1 MKYYNK
7 IEESALYHAENSVV
21 LSNLPAYSITVVV
34 TDPPYNFTKSNC
46 RKMYKETS
54 KKLISKSALYD
65 YNDGGEEC
73 RIKTQFGEKEIN
85 AFLDLIPRLMIK
97 MNAFIFCA
105 EAQLSSYIAW
115 AERHGYKFAILLWEK
130 PLNIISKKRFSQNVE
145 FIIRIYESGTALNNL
160 EENELYNRVFHSRVV
175 TKKKHPTQKPT
186 EIFERII
193 KLTTKEGD
201 AVLDPFLGSG
211 TTAVAAKRLGRVY
224 VGIERDDKFFATA
237 EERVASVATEQPL
250 FKDIDC

>member
-7 IEESALYHAENSVV
+7 ITESVLYHAENEDI
-21 LSNLPAYSITVVV
+21 LCNLPAYSFSVMI

-46 RKMYKETS
+46 RKMYKEGS
-54 KKLISKSALYD
+54 KRLVAKSGLYD
-65 YNDGGEEC
+65 YDSDLC
-73 RIKTQFGEKEIN
+73 RIAVQFGEKEIN
-85 AFLDLIPRLMIK
+85 AFMDQIPRLMKK

-105 EAQLSSYIAW
+105 EAQLTAYIAW

-130 PLNIISKKRFSQNVE
+130 PLNIISKSRFSQNVE
-145 FIIRIYESGTALNNL
+145 FIIRIYDNGTALNKL

-186 EIFERII
+186 EIFERLIR
-193 KLTTKEGD
+193 LTTKKGD

-224 VGIERDDKFFATA
+224 VGIERDDNFFATA
-237 EERVASVATEQPL
+237 QERVESIPEGESHSPE
-250 FKDIDC
+250 D

>member
-7 IEESALYHAENSVV
+7 ITESKLYNENNEDV
-21 LSNLPAYSITVVV
+21 LCNLPAYSFSVMI

-46 RKMYKETS
+46 RKMYKEGS
-54 KKLISKSALYD
+54 KKLIAKSGLYD
-65 YNDGGEEC
+65 YDSDLCHIGV
-73 RIKTQFGEKEIN
+73 KFGEKEIN
-85 AFLDLIPRLMIK
+85 AFLDQIPRLMIK

-105 EAQLSSYIAW
+105 EAQLAAYIAW

-145 FIIRIYESGTALNNL
+145 FIIRIYEQGTALNNL
-160 EENELYNRVFHSRVV
+160 DENELYNRVFHSRVV
-175 TKKKHPTQKPT
+175 TKKEHPTQKPT

-193 KLTTKEGD
+193 RLTTKEGD

-211 TTAVAAKRLGRVY
+211 TTAVAAERLNRIY
-224 VGIERDDKFFATA
+224 VGIEKDKRFY
-237 EERVASVATEQPL
+237 SVAENRLKHIAKEQSL
-250 FKDIDC
+250 F

>member
-7 IEESALYHAENSVV
+7 ITESVLYHAENEDI
-21 LSNLPAYSITVVV
+21 LCNLPAYSFSVMI

-46 RKMYKETS
+46 RKMYKEGS
-54 KKLISKSALYD
+54 KRLVAKSGLYD
-65 YNDGGEEC
+65 YDSDLC
-73 RIKTQFGEKEIN
+73 RIAVQFGEKEIN
-85 AFLDLIPRLMIK
+85 AFMDQIPRLMKK

-105 EAQLSSYIAW
+105 EAQLTAYIAW

-130 PLNIISKKRFSQNVE
+130 PLNIISKSRFSQNVE
-145 FIIRIYESGTALNNL
+145 FIIRIYDNGTALNKL

-186 EIFERII
+186 EIFERLIR
-193 KLTTKEGD
+193 LTTKKGD

-224 VGIERDDKFFATA
+224 VGIERDDNFFATA
-237 EERVASVATEQPL
+237 QERVDSIPEGETHSPE
-250 FKDIDC
+250 D

>member
-7 IEESALYHAENSVV
+7 ITESNIYYGNNEDILC
-21 LSNLPAYSITVVV
+21 NLPAYSFSVMV

-46 RKMYKETS
+46 RKMYKESS
-54 KKLISKSALYD
+54 KKLVAKSGLYD
-65 YNDGGEEC
+65 YDSDLC
-73 RIKTQFGEKEIN
+73 RIGVKFGENEIN
-85 AFLDLIPRLMIK
+85 AFLDQIPRLMIK
-97 MNAFIFCA
+97 MNAFIFCG
-105 EAQLSSYIAW
+105 EAQLSAYIAW

-145 FIIRIYESGTALNNL
+145 FIIRIYDQGTALNNL
-160 EENELYNRVFHSRVV
+160 SENELYNRVFHSRVV

-186 EIFERII
+186 EIYERLI

-211 TTAVAAKRLGRVY
+211 TCAVAAKRLGRVY
-224 VGIERDDKFFATA
+224 VGIEKDKRFYDVA
-237 EERVASVATEQPL
+237 ENRLKNVPIEQTL
-250 FKDIDC
+250 F

>member
-7 IEESALYHAENSVV
+7 ITESVLYHAENEDI
-21 LSNLPAYSITVVV
+21 LCNLPAYSFSVMI

-46 RKMYKETS
+46 RKMYKEGS
-54 KKLISKSALYD
+54 KRLVAKSGLYD
-65 YNDGGEEC
+65 YDSDLC
-73 RIKTQFGEKEIN
+73 RIAVQFGEKEIN
-85 AFLDLIPRLMIK
+85 AFMDMIPRLMKK

-105 EAQLSSYIAW
+105 EAQLTAYIAW

-130 PLNIISKKRFSQNVE
+130 PLNIISKSRFSQNVE
-145 FIIRIYESGTALNNL
+145 FIIRIYDNGTALNKL

-186 EIFERII
+186 EIFERLIR
-193 KLTTKEGD
+193 LTTKKGD

-224 VGIERDDKFFATA
+224 VGIERDDNFFATA
-237 EERVASVATEQPL
+237 QERVDSIPEGESHSPE
-250 FKDIDC
+250 D

>member
-7 IEESALYHAENSVV
+7 ITESVLYHAENEDI
-21 LSNLPAYSITVVV
+21 LCNLPAYSFSVMI

-46 RKMYKETS
+46 RKMYKEGS
-54 KKLISKSALYD
+54 KRLVAKSGLYD
-65 YNDGGEEC
+65 YDSDLC
-73 RIKTQFGEKEIN
+73 RIAVQFGEKEIN
-85 AFLDLIPRLMIK
+85 AFMDKIPRLMKK

-105 EAQLSSYIAW
+105 EAQLTAYIAW

-130 PLNIISKKRFSQNVE
+130 PLNIISKSRFSQNVE
-145 FIIRIYESGTALNNL
+145 FIIRIYDNGTALNKL

-186 EIFERII
+186 EIFERLIR
-193 KLTTKEGD
+193 LTTKKGD

-224 VGIERDDKFFATA
+224 VGIERDDNFFATA
-237 EERVASVATEQPL
+237 QERVDSIPEGESHSPE
-250 FKDIDC
+250 D

>member
-7 IEESALYHAENSVV
+7 ITESVLYHAENEDI
-21 LSNLPAYSITVVV
+21 LCNLPAYSFSVMI

-46 RKMYKETS
+46 RKMYKEGS
-54 KKLISKSALYD
+54 KRLVAKSGLYD
-65 YNDGGEEC
+65 YDSDLC
-73 RIKTQFGEKEIN
+73 RIAVQFGEKEIN
-85 AFLDLIPRLMIK
+85 AFMDQIPRLMKK

-105 EAQLSSYIAW
+105 EAQLTAYIAW

-130 PLNIISKKRFSQNVE
+130 PLNIISKSRFSQNVE
-145 FIIRIYESGTALNNL
+145 FIIRIYDNGTALNKL

-186 EIFERII
+186 EIFERLIR
-193 KLTTKEGD
+193 LTTKKGD

-224 VGIERDDKFFATA
+224 VGIERDDNFFATA
-237 EERVASVATEQPL
+237 QERVDSIPEGESLPE
-250 FKDIDC
+250 D

>member
-7 IEESALYHAENSVV
+7 ITESVLYHAENEDI
-21 LSNLPAYSITVVV
+21 LCNLPAYSFSVMI

-46 RKMYKETS
+46 RKMYKEGS
-54 KKLISKSALYD
+54 KRLVAKSGLYD
-65 YNDGGEEC
+65 YDSDLC
-73 RIKTQFGEKEIN
+73 RIAVQFGEKEIN
-85 AFLDLIPRLMIK
+85 AFMDQIPRLMKK

-105 EAQLSSYIAW
+105 EAQLTAYIAW

-130 PLNIISKKRFSQNVE
+130 PLNIISKSRFSQNVE
-145 FIIRIYESGTALNNL
+145 FIIRIYDNGTALNKL

-186 EIFERII
+186 EIFERLIR
-193 KLTTKEGD
+193 LTTKKGD

-224 VGIERDDKFFATA
+224 VGIERDDNFFATA
-237 EERVASVATEQPL
+237 QERVDSIPEGESLSPG
-250 FKDIDC
+250 D

>member
-7 IEESALYHAENSVV
+7 ITESVLYHAENEDI
-21 LSNLPAYSITVVV
+21 LCNLPAYSFSVMI

-46 RKMYKETS
+46 RKMYKEGS
-54 KKLISKSALYD
+54 KRLVAKSGLYD
-65 YNDGGEEC
+65 YDSDLC
-73 RIKTQFGEKEIN
+73 RIAVQFGEKEIN
-85 AFLDLIPRLMIK
+85 AFMDQIPRLMKK

-105 EAQLSSYIAW
+105 EAQLTAYIAW

-130 PLNIISKKRFSQNVE
+130 PLNIISKSRFSQNVE
-145 FIIRIYESGTALNNL
+145 FIIRIYDNGTALNKL

-186 EIFERII
+186 EIFERLIR
-193 KLTTKEGD
+193 LTTKKGD

-224 VGIERDDKFFATA
+224 VGIERDDNFFATA
-237 EERVASVATEQPL
+237 QERVDSIPEGESLSPE
-250 FKDIDC
+250 D

>member
-7 IEESALYHAENSVV
+7 ITESVLYHAENEDI
-21 LSNLPAYSITVVV
+21 LCNLPAYSFSVMI

-46 RKMYKETS
+46 RKMYKEGS
-54 KKLISKSALYD
+54 KRLVAKSGLYD
-65 YNDGGEEC
+65 YDSDLC
-73 RIKTQFGEKEIN
+73 RIAVQFGEKEIN
-85 AFLDLIPRLMIK
+85 AFMDQIPRLMKK

-105 EAQLSSYIAW
+105 EAQLTAYIAW

-130 PLNIISKKRFSQNVE
+130 PLNIISKSRFSQNVE
-145 FIIRIYESGTALNNL
+145 FIIRIYDNGTALNKL

-186 EIFERII
+186 EIFERLIR
-193 KLTTKEGD
+193 LTTKKGD

-224 VGIERDDKFFATA
+224 VGIERDDNFFATA
-237 EERVASVATEQPL
+237 QERVDSIPEGETNSPE
-250 FKDIDC
+250 D

>member
-7 IEESALYHAENSVV
+7 ITESVLYHAENEDI
-21 LSNLPAYSITVVV
+21 LCNLPAYSFSVMI

-46 RKMYKETS
+46 RKMYKEGS
-54 KKLISKSALYD
+54 KRLVAKSGLYD
-65 YNDGGEEC
+65 YDSDLC
-73 RIKTQFGEKEIN
+73 RIAVQFGEKEIN
-85 AFLDLIPRLMIK
+85 AFMDQIPRLMKK

-105 EAQLSSYIAW
+105 EAQLTADIAW

-130 PLNIISKKRFSQNVE
+130 PLNIISKSRFSQNVE
-145 FIIRIYESGTALNNL
+145 FIIRIYDNGTALNKL

-186 EIFERII
+186 EIFERLIR
-193 KLTTKEGD
+193 LTTKKGD

-224 VGIERDDKFFATA
+224 VGIERDDNFFATA
-237 EERVASVATEQPL
+237 QERVDSIPEGESHSPE
-250 FKDIDC
+250 D

>member
-7 IEESALYHAENSVV
+7 ITESRIYNENNEDV
-21 LSNLPAYSITVVV
+21 LCGLPAYSFTVMI

-46 RKMYKETS
+46 RKTYKEGS
-54 KKLISKSALYD
+54 KKLIAKSGLYD
-65 YNDGGEEC
+65 YDSDLC
-73 RIKTQFGEKEIN
+73 RIKVQFGEKEIN
-85 AFLDLIPRLMIK
+85 AFLNQIPRLMVK

-105 EAQLSSYIAW
+105 EAQLSAYIAW

-145 FIIRIYESGTALNNL
+145 FIIRIYDQGTALNSVPD
-160 EENELYNRVFHSRVV
+160 NELYNRVFHSRVV
-175 TKKKHPTQKPT
+175 IKKEHPTQKPT
-186 EIFERII
+186 EIFERLIR
-193 KLTTKEGD
+193 LTTKEGD

-224 VGIERDDKFFATA
+224 VGIEKDERFYRIA
-237 EERVASVATEQPL
+237 ENRLKNIEREQSL
-250 FKDIDC
+250 F

>member
-7 IEESALYHAENSVV
+7 IKESRIYNEDNADV
-21 LSNLPAYSITVVV
+21 LCNLPAYSFTVMV

-46 RKMYKETS
+46 RKMYKEGS
-54 KKLISKSALYD
+54 KKLVSKSGLYD
-65 YNDGGEEC
+65 YDSDLC
-73 RIKTQFGEKEIN
+73 RIAVQFGEKEIN
-85 AFLDLIPRLMIK
+85 AFLDQIPRLMIK

-105 EAQLSSYIAW
+105 EAQLSAYIAW

-130 PLNIISKKRFSQNVE
+130 PLNIISKKRFSQNME
-145 FIIRIYESGTALNNL
+145 FIIRIYEQGTALNNL
-160 EENELYNRVFHSRVV
+160 EDNELYNRVFHSRVV
-175 TKKKHPTQKPT
+175 TKKEHPTQKPT

-211 TTAVAAKRLGRVY
+211 TTAVAAKRLGRVC
-224 VGIERDDKFFATA
+224 VGIEKNVEFYEIAKN
-237 EERVASVATEQPL
+237 RVENVVL
-250 FKDIDC
+250 V

>member
-7 IEESALYHAENSVV
+7 ITESVLYHAENEDI
-21 LSNLPAYSITVVV
+21 LCNLPAYSFSVMI

-46 RKMYKETS
+46 RKMYKEGS
-54 KKLISKSALYD
+54 KRLVAKSGLYD
-65 YNDGGEEC
+65 YDSDLC
-73 RIKTQFGEKEIN
+73 RIAVQFGEKEIN
-85 AFLDLIPRLMIK
+85 AFMDQIPRLMKK

-105 EAQLSSYIAW
+105 EAQLTAYIAW
-115 AERHGYKFAILLWEK
+115 AEHHGYKFAILLWEK
-130 PLNIISKKRFSQNVE
+130 PLNIISKSRFSQNVE
-145 FIIRIYESGTALNNL
+145 FIIRIYDNGTALNKL

-186 EIFERII
+186 EIFERLIR
-193 KLTTKEGD
+193 LTTKKGD

-224 VGIERDDKFFATA
+224 VGIERDDNFFATA
-237 EERVASVATEQPL
+237 QERVDSIPEGESHSPE
-250 FKDIDC
+250 D

>member
-7 IEESALYHAENSVV
+7 ITESVLYHAENEDI
-21 LSNLPAYSITVVV
+21 LCNLPAYSFSVMI

-46 RKMYKETS
+46 RKMYKEGS
-54 KKLISKSALYD
+54 KRLVAKSGLYD
-65 YNDGGEEC
+65 YDSDLC
-73 RIKTQFGEKEIN
+73 RIAVQFGEKEIN
-85 AFLDLIPRLMIK
+85 AFMDQIPRLMKK

-105 EAQLSSYIAW
+105 EAQLTAYIAW

-130 PLNIISKKRFSQNVE
+130 PLNIISKSRFSQNVE
-145 FIIRIYESGTALNNL
+145 FIIRIYDNGTALNKL

-186 EIFERII
+186 EIFERLIR
-193 KLTTKEGD
+193 LTTKKGD

-224 VGIERDDKFFATA
+224 VGIERDDNFFATA
-237 EERVASVATEQPL
+237 QERVDSIPEGESHSPE
-250 FKDIDC
+250 D

>member
-7 IEESALYHAENSVV
+7 ITESVLYHAENEDI
-21 LSNLPAYSITVVV
+21 LCNLPAYSFSVMI

-46 RKMYKETS
+46 RKMYKEGS
-54 KKLISKSALYD
+54 KRLVAKSGLYD
-65 YNDGGEEC
+65 YDSDLC
-73 RIKTQFGEKEIN
+73 RIAVQFGEKEIN
-85 AFLDLIPRLMIK
+85 AFMDQIPRLMKK

-105 EAQLSSYIAW
+105 EAQLTAYIAW
-115 AERHGYKFAILLWEK
+115 AERHGYKFAILIWEK
-130 PLNIISKKRFSQNVE
+130 PLNIISKSRFSQNVE
-145 FIIRIYESGTALNNL
+145 FIIRIYDNGTALNKL

-186 EIFERII
+186 EIFERLIR
-193 KLTTKEGD
+193 LTTKKGD

-224 VGIERDDKFFATA
+224 VGIERDDNFFATA
-237 EERVASVATEQPL
+237 QERVDSIPEGETNSPE
-250 FKDIDC
+250 D

>member
-1 MKYYNK
+1 MKYYNT
-7 IEESALYHAENSVV
+7 ISESVLYHGENEDI
-21 LSNLPAYSITVVV
+21 LCNLPAYSFSVMI

-85 AFLDLIPRLMIK
+85 AFLDQIPRLMKK

-105 EAQLSSYIAW
+105 EAQLSAYIAW

-145 FIIRIYESGTALNNL
+145 FIIRIYDNGTALNNL

-186 EIFERII
+186 EIFERLI
-193 KLTTKEGD
+193 KLTTQEGD

-211 TTAVAAKRLGRVY
+211 TTAVAAKRLGRIY

-237 EERVASVATEQPL
+237 EERVASVAMEQPL
-250 FKDIDC
+250 FKGTEC